1 MQDNPEFGDLPGL
14 LRFEEPG
21 PPSAPHRDT
30 RLLTIFRVGKL
41 ITDRFEELCL
51 VRNVG
56 VGGVMVH
63 VNSPLIVRQRVQ
75 IELRSDRKFWGN
87 ILWIKEGTAGIAFDR
102 QMDIED
108 ILRRDE
114 ITSDDRR
121 SSGPRLNIDCSAKL
135 RVGGRYHGVRVHD
148 LGQSGVGIA
157 LGVAFPGRLTY
168 GQEVV
173 VTLEGFRPVQG
184 STLWCGN
191 GRAGIAF
198 NQPIPFQELTGWLIS
213 MFGKA
218 HVEIQGER

>member
-14 LRFEEPG
+14 LRFEEPA
-21 PPSAPHRDT
+21 PPSTPHRDT

-108 ILRRDE
+108 ILRRGE
-114 ITSDDRR
+114 ITSAVHPDRA
-121 SSGPRLNIDCSAKL
+121 SISTAAPNCGWGADIMVC
-135 RVGGRYHGVRVHD
+135 VC
-148 LGQSGVGIA
+148 
-157 LGVAFPGRLTY
+157 T
-168 GQEVV
+168 
-173 VTLEGFRPVQG
+173 TLA
-184 STLWCGN
+184 
-191 GRAGIAF
+191 RAGSAS
-198 NQPIPFQELTGWLIS
+198 PSASHSRED
-213 MFGKA
+213 
-218 HVEIQGER
+218 